1 MLANMKPAKLFGVE
15 SRGMILAAD
24 GEGAVLLMPEK
35 EVKEGT
41 RVRRFCQGS
50 QKKVPICSCQI
61 VNSLR
66 TSIWLAY
73 KKVMSWLRTHQG
85 VCDY

>member
-41 RVRRFCQGS
+41 RVR
-50 QKKVPICSCQI
+50 
-61 VNSLR
+61 
-66 TSIWLAY
+66 
-73 KKVMSWLRTHQG
+73 
-85 VCDY
+85 